1 MEVIKDIKKLKG
13 KIKPPI
19 LTLGNFDGVHLGH
32 QRILERVR
40 MRARE
45 LDCPSVV
52 YTFEPHPLKVIAPH
66 KSPPLITTFEEK
78 GRLIAQFGIDYLI
91 CAHFTKEFA
100 SQHPRRFVKEVL
112 VDGLSV
118 KEVWVGHDYAFG
130 SGKKG
135 TVGYLKR
142 LGKEFGF
149 GVHIIPAYKR
159 GGGVVSSSRVRG
171 LIQKGRMKEGTVL
184 LARYYSVT
192 GRVVKGRDRG
202 KGLGFPTANIM
213 ANSELLPRKGVYAVF
228 VNLGKKTY
236 PGVANIGISPTFG
249 EGRLTF
255 EVYIL
260 GFKSNI
266 YGRGIKVAFVNR
278 IRDEV
283 RFEAPELL
291 VDAIGKD
298 VERAGGILSYQ
309 AINTAIKL
317 SSF

>member
-1 MEVIKDIKKLKG
+1 MKVIRDTGRLKA

-32 QRILERVR
+32 QMILERVR
-40 MRARE
+40 MRAQE

-52 YTFEPHPLKVIAPH
+52 YTFEPHPLKVVAPH

-78 GRLIAQFGIDYLI
+78 VRLIAQFGIDYLI

-130 SGKKG
+130 RGKKG
-135 TVGYLKR
+135 TVGYLKE

-149 GVHIIPAYKR
+149 GVHITPAYKR

-171 LIQKGRMKEGTVL
+171 LIQKGRMEEVAVL

-202 KGLGFPTANIM
+202 KALGFPTANIM
-213 ANSELLPRKGVYAVF
+213 ANSELLPRRGVYAVF
-228 VNLGKKTY
+228 VNLGKRTY

-249 EGRLTF
+249 EGSLTF

-260 GFKSNI
+260 GFKGDI
-266 YGRGIKVAFVNR
+266 YGKGIKVAFVDR
-278 IRDEV
+278 MRDEV
-283 RFEAPELL
+283 RFDTPQLL
-291 VDAIGKD
+291 VERIKDD
-298 VERAGGILSYQ
+298 VERVRKILSSQY
-309 AINTAIKL
+309 
-317 SSF
+317 